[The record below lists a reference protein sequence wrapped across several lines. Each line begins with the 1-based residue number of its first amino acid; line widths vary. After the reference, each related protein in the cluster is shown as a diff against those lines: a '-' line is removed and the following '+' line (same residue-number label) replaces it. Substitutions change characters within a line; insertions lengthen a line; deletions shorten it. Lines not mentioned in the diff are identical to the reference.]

1 VSQRIDVIIPTWNE
15 EAWLPRLLNCLAESG
30 SVQAVIVADNNS
42 DDSTRAIAQAHGCR
56 LVPGGR
62 PARGR
67 NAGAMVATGDI
78 LLFVDADTI
87 LPVGYLEGVEELFRD
102 EATMAVYFR
111 NLPLTTRPFINVLYT
126 IMDGYIAVLGWLGIA
141 QGVGTSIAVR
151 ASAFRRAGGFPEDV
165 DVGEDAFFLR
175 SLCQLGTV
183 KYVRDWPVYTSSR
196 RLRLDG
202 TFHYIGKLLVWLV
215 LRLLHTKA
223 SVFKYR
229 WERYPQEFAR
239 LEDDIL
245 AL

>member
-1 VSQRIDVIIPTWNE
+1 MIW
-15 EAWLPRLLNCLAESG
+15 
-30 SVQAVIVADNNS
+30 
-42 DDSTRAIAQAHGCR
+42 
-56 LVPGGR
+56 
-62 PARGR
+62 PA
-67 NAGAMVATGDI
+67 
-78 LLFVDADTI
+78 
-87 LPVGYLEGVEELFRD
+87 RD

-126 IMDGYIAVLGWLGIA
+126 IMDGYIAFLGWLGIA

-202 TFHYIGKLLVWLV
+202 TFHSIGKLLVWLV